1 MSALCFTVLAMDSAD
16 AAPRGYRI
24 GYGRVSTRD
33 QNPDSQR
40 DALEA
45 AGCDEIYID
54 KASGKLASRP
64 ELDKALS
71 RLRSGDT
78 LVITRLSRAMRSLR
92 HLLELAAE
100 LGERGVHLQV
110 LKQGIDTT
118 TPQGRLVFH
127 VLGAIDEFQRE
138 LIVEGTLEG
147 LDAARAR
154 GRSGGRPPA
163 MSADQVKLA
172 RQLADQRG
180 ADGRGE
186 YTITQVAKMLGVSRP
201 TLYRAI
207 DSTT

>member
-1 MSALCFTVLAMDSAD
+1 LGLSSTYP
-16 AAPRGYRI
+16 APRGYRI

-45 AGCDEIYID
+45 AGCDEVYID
-54 KASGKLASRP
+54 RASGKLASRP
-64 ELDKALS
+64 EFDKALG
-71 RLRSGDT
+71 RLRPGDT

-92 HLLELAAE
+92 QLIGLSSDLA
-100 LGERGVHLQV
+100 ERGVHLRV

-118 TPQGRLVFH
+118 TAQGRLVFH

-147 LDAARAR
+147 LASARAR
-154 GRSGGRPPA
+154 GRTGGRPPA
-163 MSADQVKLA
+163 MSPDQVKLA

-180 ADGRGE
+180 TDGRRE
-186 YTITQVAKMLGVSRP
+186 YTITQVAAMLGVSRP
-201 TLYRAI
+201 TLYRALEPGKP
-207 DSTT
+207 TTPPPR